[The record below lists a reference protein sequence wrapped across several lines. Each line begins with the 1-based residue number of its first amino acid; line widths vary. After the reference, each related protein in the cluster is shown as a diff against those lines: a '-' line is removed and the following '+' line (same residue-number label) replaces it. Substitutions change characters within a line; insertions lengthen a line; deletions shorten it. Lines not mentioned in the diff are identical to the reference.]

1 MKTAT
6 LVYLL
11 SIPAW
16 LCLLATTGARLAD
29 MGRDEWA
36 ATDHARRVGLIGIAV
51 VSGVMLAMPQFT
63 NLVSLAMSW
72 SLSIVWVVKKDELPW
87 WDLIL
92 GVHRSPAEWSA
103 LGWRTRIRLELK
115 AIADS
120 FRPRRY
126 RKPMAGPV
134 GKLP

>member
-1 MKTAT
+1 MNTA

-16 LCLLATTGARLAD
+16 LILLATTGARLAD
-29 MGRDEWA
+29 MGRDEWKF
-36 ATDHARRVGLIGIAV
+36 TDHVRRAGLVGIAV
-51 VSGVMLAMPQFT
+51 VAAVMLALPQYAS
-63 NLVSLAMSW
+63 LVGLVMAWSLAV
-72 SLSIVWVVKKDELPW
+72 VWIVKKDELPW
-87 WDLIL
+87 WDIIL

-103 LGWRTRIRLELK
+103 LGFRARVRLELK
-115 AIADS
+115 AIAAS
-120 FRPRRY
+120 FKPRRY